1 MRPQVLIVSAFGP
14 YAGEIT
20 IDFERL
26 GTQGLYL
33 ITGDTGAG
41 KTSIFDAITFAL
53 YGEASGEVR
62 DPQMFRS
69 KYAKAEIKTYVEL
82 TFCYRGEKYRV
93 KRNPEYQRPKGRG
106 TGLTFQ
112 KAEAEL
118 EYLSDSSRPI
128 VSKSKDVTRAVTEI
142 LGLDY
147 RQFTQIVMIAQGDF
161 QKLLFADTATRK
173 EIFRRIFHT
182 EKFQQ
187 LQDALKAELSRQK
200 EAYEDLRK
208 GISQELSMAVCP
220 NGAIEEPEWN
230 VLKRNGFD
238 GQTLR
243 AIELI
248 EGFLSAGEEK
258 YQMLKKE
265 EEELSCKQRT
275 LAVYE
280 EKLQRYKETCES
292 VKEKEKLLETLLP
305 KVIKAQEFFNE
316 QVNKQPR
323 QKELEAKKH
332 RLQQDKQLC
341 EAVQSEEKKLIQVKN
356 ELKEKEEKQC
366 RQSEERKKQ
375 TQCIEEMNR
384 QLELLKDCEVAYS
397 QALLQMKQIEK
408 QKNEWEE
415 IQKQKLEVEETI
427 CELQRSIQSVFDQR
441 KQQEEQI
448 KACEIEIEKLS
459 EAGREE
465 QRCQSLVEDRKHQL
479 EQYQTS
485 YAEYKSTC
493 DCKKKKEQSIIQ
505 QKEQL
510 DKLNEMIQKKEQLCE
525 ELKDCDVLL
534 EQKKAQIKE
543 NDYRL
548 EELTKFEK
556 QLKEE
561 KEQDRIHTELQKKC
575 KIYIASYES
584 CQSEWKQAWTCY
596 LNAQAGILAE
606 GLEEGKPCP
615 VCGSVHHPVLAA
627 NNLQTVSREELDE
640 MQKKTDEAQRKA
652 EKASAAA
659 QASYAQLQKLRQT
672 MFDEI
677 TKWLKGEEVIFESIK
692 TCDQAEELLKKSFKQ
707 LCQKKE
713 QLLTQKTSL
722 EQQSTTYHCLTTE
735 LVNAKEKQQF
745 AVSQLQKEKEN
756 YAVLTDK
763 AASMKKSLD
772 QIAADKNETE
782 KEVFLTKQ
790 LQQAKEAL
798 LQASKMISYAR
809 SLREKEDELKKNKE
823 NLLQKEQ
830 EQRTNLDG
838 MLGKLDITKIQI
850 EKLKKEVESDFAIAK
865 LYEDK
870 KEQVNRLR
878 TEAEKKD
885 LMQKELLQEQTKKE
899 KADEAFRQL
908 ELLIAEERATNQERE
923 NSLRQK
929 YDSLQAHNA
938 QWDGQSAQEL
948 CLCLQE
954 QMKRIESEQQQIEQI
969 YQAAQ
974 KEMHSLKAD
983 EQILRNSIEE
993 GKKQILSIL
1002 EDNGGTMP
1010 DEELVKKEQEEL
1022 SIKKEITSQECRTC
1036 FAENEKNRAV
1046 LLGVKKHQTV
1056 MQETEKK
1063 YVWVRE
1069 LSNTANGQVTGKPKI
1084 ELETYVQMAYFE
1096 RILRRANVRLMTM
1109 SQGQYEL
1116 KRREDAENK
1125 KEKAGLDLNVID
1137 HYNGSERSV
1146 RTLSGGESFQAAL
1159 SLALGL
1165 SDEIQSIAGGIQI
1178 DTMFVDEGFGSLD
1191 EATLS
1196 QALKALANLADKN
1209 RMVGIISHVA
1219 ELKDSIN
1226 KKILVTK
1233 TMGTDGPGSYIK
1245 IETN

>member
-53 YGEASGEVR
+53 YGEASGAVR

-106 TGLTFQ
+106 TGLTLQ

-118 EYLSDSSRPI
+118 EYLSDLSRPI

-182 EKFQQ
+182 EKYQQ

-230 VLKRNGFD
+230 ILKKNGFD

-292 VKEKEKLLETLLP
+292 VKEKEKRLETLLP
-305 KVIKAQEFFNE
+305 KVIKAQEFFYD

-341 EAVQSEEKKLIQVKN
+341 EAVQSEEKQLIQVKN
-356 ELKEKEEKQC
+356 DLKEKENTQL

-397 QALLQMKQIEK
+397 QALLQLKQIEK

-415 IQKQKLEVEETI
+415 VQKQEREAEERI
-427 CELQRSIQSVFDQR
+427 CELKQSIQSVFDQR

-465 QRCQSLVEDRKHQL
+465 QRCQSLVEDRKYQL

-485 YAEYKSTC
+485 YAEYKITC
-493 DCKKKKEQSIIQ
+493 DCQKKKEQSIIK

-561 KEQDRIHTELQKKC
+561 KEQERIHTELQKKC

-606 GLEEGKPCP
+606 ELEEGKPCP

-627 NNLQTVSREELDE
+627 KNLQTVGREELDE

-652 EKASAAA
+652 EKISAAA

-672 MFDEI
+672 MFAEI
-677 TKWLKGEEVIFESIK
+677 TKWLKSEEVIFESIK
-692 TCDQAEELLKKSFKQ
+692 TCDQAEELLKNSFKL

-713 QLLTQKTSL
+713 HLLTQKTSL

-782 KEVFLTKQ
+782 KEIFLTKQ

-798 LQASKMISYAR
+798 LQAGKMISYAR
-809 SLREKEDELKKNKE
+809 SLKEKADELKKNKE

-830 EQRTNLDG
+830 KQRANLDG

-878 TEAEKKD
+878 AEAEKKD

-954 QMKRIESEQQQIEQI
+954 QMKRIESEQQQIEQV

-1010 DEELVKKEQEEL
+1010 EEELVKKEQEKL
-1022 SIKKEITSQECRTC
+1022 SIKKEKTSQECRTW

-1191 EATLS
+1191 EAALS

>member
-53 YGEASGEVR
+53 YGEASGAVR

-106 TGLTFQ
+106 TGLTLQ

-118 EYLSDSSRPI
+118 EYLSDLSRPI

-230 VLKRNGFD
+230 ILKKNGFD

-292 VKEKEKLLETLLP
+292 VKEKEKRLETLLP
-305 KVIKAQEFFNE
+305 KVIKAQEFFYD

-341 EAVQSEEKKLIQVKN
+341 EAVQSEEKQLIQVKN
-356 ELKEKEEKQC
+356 DLKEKENTQL

-397 QALLQMKQIEK
+397 QALLQLKQIEK

-415 IQKQKLEVEETI
+415 VQKQEREAEERI
-427 CELQRSIQSVFDQR
+427 CELKQSIQSVFDQR

-459 EAGREE
+459 DAGREE

-479 EQYQTS
+479 EQYQTN

-493 DCKKKKEQSIIQ
+493 DCQKEKEQSIMQ

-510 DKLNEMIQKKEQLCE
+510 DELNEMIQQKEQLCE

-543 NDYRL
+543 NSYRL

-556 QLKEE
+556 QLQEE
-561 KEQDRIHTELQKKC
+561 KEQECIHTELQKKC
-575 KIYIASYES
+575 KIYIESYES
-584 CQSEWKQAWTCY
+584 SQSEWKQAWTCY

-627 NNLQTVSREELDE
+627 KNLQTVGREELDE

-652 EKASAAA
+652 EKISAAA

-672 MFDEI
+672 MFAEI
-677 TKWLKGEEVIFESIK
+677 TKWLKSEEVIFESIK
-692 TCDQAEELLKKSFKQ
+692 TCDQAEELLKNSFKL

-713 QLLTQKTSL
+713 HLLTQKTSL

-782 KEVFLTKQ
+782 KEIFLTKQ

-798 LQASKMISYAR
+798 LQAGKMISYAR
-809 SLREKEDELKKNKE
+809 SLKEKADELKKNKE

-830 EQRTNLDG
+830 KQRANLDG

-878 TEAEKKD
+878 AEAEKKD

-954 QMKRIESEQQQIEQI
+954 QMKRIESEQQQIEQV

-1010 DEELVKKEQEEL
+1010 EEELVKKEQEKL
-1022 SIKKEITSQECRTC
+1022 SIKKEKTSQECRTW

-1191 EATLS
+1191 EAALS

>member
-53 YGEASGEVR
+53 YGEASGAVR

-106 TGLTFQ
+106 TGLTLQ

-118 EYLSDSSRPI
+118 EYLSDLSRPI

-230 VLKRNGFD
+230 ILKKNGFD

-292 VKEKEKLLETLLP
+292 VKEKEKRLETLLP
-305 KVIKAQEFFNE
+305 KVIKAQEFFND

-341 EAVQSEEKKLIQVKN
+341 EAVQSEEKQLIQVKN
-356 ELKEKEEKQC
+356 DLKEKENTQL

-375 TQCIEEMNR
+375 TQYIEEMNR

-415 IQKQKLEVEETI
+415 IQNQKLEAEETI
-427 CELQRSIQSVFDQR
+427 CELKQSIQSVFDQR

-448 KACEIEIEKLS
+448 KACEVEIEKLS
-459 EAGREE
+459 DAGREE

-493 DCKKKKEQSIIQ
+493 DCQKKKEQSIIQ

-561 KEQDRIHTELQKKC
+561 KEQERIHTELQKKC
-575 KIYIASYES
+575 KIYIESYES
-584 CQSEWKQAWTCY
+584 CQSEWNQAWTCY

-627 NNLQTVSREELDE
+627 KNLQTVSREELDE

-659 QASYAQLQKLRQT
+659 QASYAQLQKLRQN

-677 TKWLKGEEVIFESIK
+677 IKWLKSEEVIFESIK

-782 KEVFLTKQ
+782 KEIFLTKQ

-798 LQASKMISYAR
+798 LQAGKMISYAR
-809 SLREKEDELKKNKE
+809 SLKEKADELKKNKE

-830 EQRTNLDG
+830 KQRANLDG

-878 TEAEKKD
+878 AEAEKKD

-954 QMKRIESEQQQIEQI
+954 QMKRIESEQQQIEQV

-1010 DEELVKKEQEEL
+1010 EEELVKKEQEKL
-1022 SIKKEITSQECRTC
+1022 PIKKEKTSQECRTW

-1191 EATLS
+1191 EAALS

-1245 IETN
+1245 IKTN

>member
-53 YGEASGEVR
+53 YGEASGAVR

-106 TGLTFQ
+106 TGLTLQ

-118 EYLSDSSRPI
+118 EYLSDLSRPI

-230 VLKRNGFD
+230 ILKKNGFD

-292 VKEKEKLLETLLP
+292 VKEKEKRLETLLP
-305 KVIKAQEFFNE
+305 KVIKAQEFFYD

-341 EAVQSEEKKLIQVKN
+341 EAVQSEEKQLIQVKN
-356 ELKEKEEKQC
+356 DLKEKENTQL

-397 QALLQMKQIEK
+397 QALLQLKQIEK

-415 IQKQKLEVEETI
+415 VQKQEREAEERI
-427 CELQRSIQSVFDQR
+427 CELKQSIQSVFDQR

-448 KACEIEIEKLS
+448 KACEVEIEKLS
-459 EAGREE
+459 DAGREE

-485 YAEYKSTC
+485 YAEYKITC
-493 DCKKKKEQSIIQ
+493 DCQKKKEQSIIK

-561 KEQDRIHTELQKKC
+561 KEQERIHTELQKKC

-584 CQSEWKQAWTCY
+584 CQSKWKHAWTCY

-606 GLEEGKPCP
+606 GLEDGKPCP

-627 NNLQTVSREELDE
+627 KNLQTVGREELDE

-652 EKASAAA
+652 EKISAAA

-672 MFDEI
+672 MFAEI
-677 TKWLKGEEVIFESIK
+677 TKWLKSEEVIFESIK
-692 TCDQAEELLKKSFKQ
+692 TCDQAEELLKNSFKL

-713 QLLTQKTSL
+713 HLLTQKTSL

-782 KEVFLTKQ
+782 KEIFLTKQ

-798 LQASKMISYAR
+798 LQAGKMISYAR
-809 SLREKEDELKKNKE
+809 SLKEKADELKKNKE

-830 EQRTNLDG
+830 KQRANLDG

-878 TEAEKKD
+878 AEAEKKD

-954 QMKRIESEQQQIEQI
+954 QMKRIESEQQQIEQV

-1010 DEELVKKEQEEL
+1010 EEELVKKEQEKL
-1022 SIKKEITSQECRTC
+1022 SIKKEKTSQECRTW

-1191 EATLS
+1191 EAALS

>member
-1 MRPQVLIVSAFGP
+1 MRPQVLTVSAFGP

-53 YGEASGEVR
+53 YGEASGAVR

-69 KYAKAEIKTYVEL
+69 KYAKAETKTYVEL

-106 TGLTFQ
+106 TGLTLQ

-128 VSKSKDVTRAVTEI
+128 VSKSKDVTKAVTEI

-161 QKLLFADTATRK
+161 QKLLLADTATRK

-187 LQDALKAELSRQK
+187 LQDALKVELSRQK

-230 VLKRNGFD
+230 ILKKNGFD

-248 EGFLSAGEEK
+248 EVFLSAGEEK

-275 LAVYE
+275 LAVCE
-280 EKLQRYKETCES
+280 EKLQRYKESCEN
-292 VKEKEKLLETLLP
+292 VKEKEKRLEILLP
-305 KVIKAQEFFNE
+305 NVIKAQEFFNE
-316 QVNKQPR
+316 QISKQPR

-341 EAVQSEEKKLIQVKN
+341 EAVQAEEKQLIQVKN
-356 ELKEKEEKQC
+356 ELKEKEKTQL

-375 TQCIEEMNR
+375 TQCIEEMKR
-384 QLELLKDCEVAYS
+384 QLEPLKNCEVAYS

-408 QKNEWEE
+408 QKNEWDEV
-415 IQKQKLEVEETI
+415 QKQKREAEETI
-427 CELQRSIQSVFDQR
+427 CELQQSIQSVFDQR

-448 KACEIEIEKLS
+448 KACEIEMEKLS
-459 EAGREE
+459 DAGREE

-485 YAEYKSTC
+485 YAEYKNIC
-493 DCKKKKEQSIIQ
+493 DCQKKKEQSIIH

-510 DKLNEMIQKKEQLCE
+510 DKLNEIIHQKEQLCE

-543 NDYRL
+543 NGYRL

-556 QLKEE
+556 QLQEE
-561 KEQDRIHTELQKKC
+561 KDQECIYTELQKKC
-575 KIYIASYES
+575 KTYIESYEKS
-584 CQSEWKQAWTCY
+584 QSKWKHAWTCY

-606 GLEEGKPCP
+606 GLEDGKPCP

-627 NNLQTVSREELDE
+627 KNLQTVRREELDE
-640 MQKKTDEAQRKA
+640 MQKKADEAQRKA

-672 MFDEI
+672 MFAEI
-677 TKWLKGEEVIFESIK
+677 TKWLKSEEVIFEAIN
-692 TCDQAEELLKKSFKQ
+692 TCDQAEEVLKRSFKQ

-713 QLLTQKTSL
+713 QLLTQQTSL
-722 EQQSTTYHCLTTE
+722 EQQSSTYHCVKTE
-735 LVNAKEKQQF
+735 LVKAKEQQQL
-745 AVSQLQKEKEN
+745 AVSQFQKEKEN
-756 YAVLTDK
+756 YAVLTAK
-763 AASMKKSLD
+763 AANMKKSLD

-782 KEVFLTKQ
+782 KEAFLTKQ

-798 LQASKMISYAR
+798 LQASKMIVYAR
-809 SLREKEDELKKNKE
+809 SLKEKEDELKKSKE

-838 MLGKLDITKIQI
+838 MLGKLDITKLQI
-850 EKLKKEVESDFAIAK
+850 EKLQKEVESDFAIAK
-865 LYEDK
+865 LYEEK
-870 KEQVNRLR
+870 KEQVNRLK
-878 TEAEKKD
+878 AEVENKD
-885 LMQKELLQEQTKKE
+885 RLQKALLQEQTKKE
-899 KADEAFRQL
+899 KADEAFQQL
-908 ELLIAEERATNQERE
+908 EILIAEERAANQERE

-929 YDSLQAHNA
+929 YDSLQAQNT

-954 QMKRIESEQQQIEQI
+954 QMERIECEQQQIEQV

-974 KEMHSLKAD
+974 KEANSLKAD
-983 EQILRNSIEE
+983 EQSLRNSIEE
-993 GKKQILSIL
+993 GKKQILSML

-1010 DEELVKKEQEEL
+1010 EEELIKKEQEEL
-1022 SIKKEITSQECRTC
+1022 SLKKEKTSQECRTW

-1165 SDEIQSIAGGIQI
+1165 SDEIQSRAGGIQI
-1178 DTMFVDEGFGSLD
+1178 DTMLVDEGFGSLD
-1191 EATLS
+1191 EASLS

-1233 TMGTDGPGSYIK
+1233 TMGADGPGSYIK

>member
-1 MRPQVLIVSAFGP
+1 MRPQVLTVSAFGP

-53 YGEASGEVR
+53 YGEASGAVR

-69 KYAKAEIKTYVEL
+69 KYAKAETKTYVEL

-106 TGLTFQ
+106 TGLTLQ

-128 VSKSKDVTRAVTEI
+128 VSKSKDVTKAVTEI

-161 QKLLFADTATRK
+161 QKLLLADTATRK

-187 LQDALKAELSRQK
+187 LQDALKVELSRQK

-208 GISQELSMAVCP
+208 GISQELSIAVCP

-230 VLKRNGFD
+230 ILKKNGFD

-248 EGFLSAGEEK
+248 EVFLSAGEEK

-275 LAVYE
+275 LAVCE
-280 EKLQRYKETCES
+280 EKLQRYKESCEN
-292 VKEKEKLLETLLP
+292 VKEKEKRLEILLP
-305 KVIKAQEFFNE
+305 NVIKAQEFFYE

-323 QKELEAKKH
+323 QKELDAKKH

-341 EAVQSEEKKLIQVKN
+341 EAVQSEEKQLIQVKN
-356 ELKEKEEKQC
+356 ELKEKEKTQL

-375 TQCIEEMNR
+375 TRCIEEMKR
-384 QLELLKDCEVAYS
+384 QLEPLKNCEVAYS

-408 QKNEWEE
+408 QKNEWDEV
-415 IQKQKLEVEETI
+415 QKQKLEAEETI
-427 CELQRSIQSVFDQR
+427 CELKQSIQSVFDQR

-448 KACEIEIEKLS
+448 KACEIEMEKLS
-459 EAGREE
+459 DAGREE
-465 QRCQSLVEDRKHQL
+465 QRCQSLVEDRKYQL

-485 YAEYKSTC
+485 YAEYKNIC
-493 DCKKKKEQSIIQ
+493 DCQKKKEQSIIHQ
-505 QKEQL
+505 
-510 DKLNEMIQKKEQLCE
+510 KEQLCE

-543 NDYRL
+543 NGYRL

-556 QLKEE
+556 QLQEE
-561 KEQDRIHTELQKKC
+561 KDQERIYTELQKKC
-575 KIYIASYES
+575 KTYIESYERS
-584 CQSEWKQAWTCY
+584 QSKWKHAWTCY

-606 GLEEGKPCP
+606 GLEDGKPCP

-627 NNLQTVSREELDE
+627 KNLQTVSREELDE
-640 MQKKTDEAQRKA
+640 MQKKADEAQRKA
-652 EKASAAA
+652 EKASAAV

-672 MFDEI
+672 MFAEI
-677 TKWLKGEEVIFESIK
+677 TKWLKSEEVIFEAIN
-692 TCDQAEELLKKSFKQ
+692 TCDQAEEVLKRSFKQ

-713 QLLTQKTSL
+713 QLLTQQTSL
-722 EQQSTTYHCLTTE
+722 EQQSSTYHCVKTE
-735 LVNAKEKQQF
+735 LVKAKEQQQL
-745 AVSQLQKEKEN
+745 AVSQFQKEKEN
-756 YAVLTDK
+756 YAVLTAK
-763 AASMKKSLD
+763 VANMKKSLD

-782 KEVFLTKQ
+782 KEAFLTKQ

-798 LQASKMISYAR
+798 LQAGKNIAYAR
-809 SLREKEDELKKNKE
+809 SLKEKEDELKKSKE

-838 MLGKLDITKIQI
+838 MLGKLDITKLQI
-850 EKLKKEVESDFAIAK
+850 EKLQKEVESDFAIAK
-865 LYEDK
+865 LYEEK
-870 KEQVNRLR
+870 KEQVNRLK
-878 TEAEKKD
+878 AEVENKD
-885 LMQKELLQEQTKKE
+885 RMQKALLQEQTKKE
-899 KADEAFRQL
+899 KADEAFQQL
-908 ELLIAEERATNQERE
+908 AILIAEERAANQERE

-929 YDSLQAHNA
+929 YDSLQAQNA
-938 QWDGQSAQEL
+938 QWDGQSTQEL

-954 QMKRIESEQQQIEQI
+954 QMERIECEQQQIEQV

-974 KEMHSLKAD
+974 KEANSLKAD
-983 EQILRNSIEE
+983 EQSLRNSIEE
-993 GKKQILSIL
+993 GKKQILSML
-1002 EDNGGTMP
+1002 EDNGGAMP
-1010 DEELVKKEQEEL
+1010 EEELIKKEQEEL
-1022 SIKKEITSQECRTC
+1022 SLKKEKTSQECRTW

-1116 KRREDAENK
+1116 KRREEAENK
-1125 KEKAGLDLNVID
+1125 KEKAGLDLNVVD

-1165 SDEIQSIAGGIQI
+1165 SDEIQSMAGGIQI

-1191 EATLS
+1191 EAALS
-1196 QALKALANLADKN
+1196 QALKALANLAEGN

-1233 TMGTDGPGSYIK
+1233 TMGADGPGSYIK

>member
-53 YGEASGEVR
+53 YGEASGAVR

-106 TGLTFQ
+106 TGLTLQ

-118 EYLSDSSRPI
+118 EYLSDLSRPI

-230 VLKRNGFD
+230 ILKKNGFD

-292 VKEKEKLLETLLP
+292 VKEKEKRLETLLP
-305 KVIKAQEFFNE
+305 KVIKAQEFFND

-341 EAVQSEEKKLIQVKN
+341 EAVQSEEKQLIQVKN
-356 ELKEKEEKQC
+356 DLKEKENTQL

-375 TQCIEEMNR
+375 TQYIEEMNR

-415 IQKQKLEVEETI
+415 IQNQKLEAEETI
-427 CELQRSIQSVFDQR
+427 CELKQSIQSVFDQR

-448 KACEIEIEKLS
+448 KACEVEIEKLS
-459 EAGREE
+459 DAGREE

-493 DCKKKKEQSIIQ
+493 DCQKKKEQSIIQ

-561 KEQDRIHTELQKKC
+561 KEQERIHTELQKKC
-575 KIYIASYES
+575 KIYIESYES
-584 CQSEWKQAWTCY
+584 CQSEWNQAWTCY

-627 NNLQTVSREELDE
+627 KNLQTVSREELDE

-659 QASYAQLQKLRQT
+659 QASYAQLQKLRQN

-677 TKWLKGEEVIFESIK
+677 IKWLKSEEVIFESIK

-782 KEVFLTKQ
+782 KEIFLTKQ

-798 LQASKMISYAR
+798 LQAGKMISYAR
-809 SLREKEDELKKNKE
+809 SLKEKADELKKNKE

-830 EQRTNLDG
+830 KQRANLDG

-878 TEAEKKD
+878 AEAEKKD

-954 QMKRIESEQQQIEQI
+954 QMKRIESEQQQIEQV

-1010 DEELVKKEQEEL
+1010 EEELVKKEQEKL
-1022 SIKKEITSQECRTC
+1022 PIKKEKTSQECRTW

-1191 EATLS
+1191 EAALS
-1196 QALKALANLADKN
+1196 QALKALANLADGN

>member
-1 MRPQVLIVSAFGP
+1 MRPQVLTVSAFGP

-53 YGEASGEVR
+53 YGEASGAVR

-69 KYAKAEIKTYVEL
+69 KYAKAETKTYVEL

-106 TGLTFQ
+106 TGLTLQ

-161 QKLLFADTATRK
+161 QKLLLADTATRK

-200 EAYEDLRK
+200 EVYEDLRK
-208 GISQELSMAVCP
+208 GISQELSIAVCP

-230 VLKRNGFD
+230 ILKKNGFD

-248 EGFLSAGEEK
+248 EVFLSAGEEK

-275 LAVYE
+275 LAVCE
-280 EKLQRYKETCES
+280 EKLQRYKESCEN
-292 VKEKEKLLETLLP
+292 VKEKEKRLEILLP
-305 KVIKAQEFFNE
+305 NVIKAQEFFYE

-323 QKELEAKKH
+323 QKELDAKKH

-341 EAVQSEEKKLIQVKN
+341 EAVQSEEKQLIQVKN

-375 TQCIEEMNR
+375 TRCIEEMKR
-384 QLELLKDCEVAYS
+384 QLEPLKNCEVAYS

-408 QKNEWEE
+408 QKNEWDEV
-415 IQKQKLEVEETI
+415 QKQKLEAEETI
-427 CELQRSIQSVFDQR
+427 CELNQSIQFVYDQR

-448 KACEIEIEKLS
+448 KACEIEMEKLS
-459 EAGREE
+459 DAGREE

-485 YAEYKSTC
+485 YAEYKNIC
-493 DCKKKKEQSIIQ
+493 DCQKKKEQSIIHQ
-505 QKEQL
+505 
-510 DKLNEMIQKKEQLCE
+510 KEQLCE

-543 NDYRL
+543 NGYRL

-556 QLKEE
+556 QLQEE
-561 KEQDRIHTELQKKC
+561 KDQERIYTELQKKC
-575 KIYIASYES
+575 KTYIESYEKS
-584 CQSEWKQAWTCY
+584 QSKWKHAWTCY

-606 GLEEGKPCP
+606 GLEDGKPCP

-627 NNLQTVSREELDE
+627 KNLQTVSREELDE
-640 MQKKTDEAQRKA
+640 MQKKADEAQRKA

-672 MFDEI
+672 MFAEI
-677 TKWLKGEEVIFESIK
+677 TKWLKSEEVIFEAIN
-692 TCDQAEELLKKSFKQ
+692 TCDQAEEVLKRSFKQ

-713 QLLTQKTSL
+713 QLLTQQTSL
-722 EQQSTTYHCLTTE
+722 EQQSSTYHCVKTE
-735 LVNAKEKQQF
+735 LVKAKEQQQL
-745 AVSQLQKEKEN
+745 AVSQFQKEKEN
-756 YAVLTDK
+756 YAVLTAK
-763 AASMKKSLD
+763 AANMKKSLD

-782 KEVFLTKQ
+782 KEAFLTKE

-870 KEQVNRLR
+870 KEQVKRLK
-878 TEAEKKD
+878 AEVENKD
-885 LMQKELLQEQTKKE
+885 RMQKALLQEQTKKE
-899 KADEAFRQL
+899 KADEAFQQL
-908 ELLIAEERATNQERE
+908 AILIAEERAANQERE

-929 YDSLQAHNA
+929 YDSLQAQNT
-938 QWDGQSAQEL
+938 QWDRQSAQEL

-954 QMKRIESEQQQIEQI
+954 QMERIECEQQQIEQV

-974 KEMHSLKAD
+974 KEANSLKAD
-983 EQILRNSIEE
+983 EQSLRNSIEE
-993 GKKQILSIL
+993 GKKQILSML
-1002 EDNGGTMP
+1002 EDNGGAMP
-1010 DEELVKKEQEEL
+1010 EEELIKKEQEEL
-1022 SIKKEITSQECRTC
+1022 SLKKEKTSQECRTW

-1116 KRREDAENK
+1116 KRREEAENK

-1165 SDEIQSIAGGIQI
+1165 SDEIQSMAGGIQI

-1191 EATLS
+1191 EAALS

>member
-53 YGEASGEVR
+53 YGEASGAVR

-106 TGLTFQ
+106 TGLTLQ

-118 EYLSDSSRPI
+118 EYLSDLSRPI

-230 VLKRNGFD
+230 ILKKNGFD

-280 EKLQRYKETCES
+280 EKLQRYKEICES
-292 VKEKEKLLETLLP
+292 VKEKEKRLETLLP
-305 KVIKAQEFFNE
+305 KVIKAQEFFND

-341 EAVQSEEKKLIQVKN
+341 EAVQSEEKQLIQVKN
-356 ELKEKEEKQC
+356 DLKEKENTQL

-397 QALLQMKQIEK
+397 QALLQLKQIEK

-415 IQKQKLEVEETI
+415 VQKQEREAEERI
-427 CELQRSIQSVFDQR
+427 CELKQSIQSVFDQR

-465 QRCQSLVEDRKHQL
+465 QRCQSLVEDRKYQL

-485 YAEYKSTC
+485 YAEYKITC
-493 DCKKKKEQSIIQ
+493 DCQKKKEQSIIQ

-543 NDYRL
+543 NSYRL

-556 QLKEE
+556 QLQEE
-561 KEQDRIHTELQKKC
+561 KEQECIHTELQKKC
-575 KIYIASYES
+575 KIYIESYES
-584 CQSEWKQAWTCY
+584 SQSEWKQAWTCY

-627 NNLQTVSREELDE
+627 KNLQTVSREELDE

-652 EKASAAA
+652 EKISAAA

-677 TKWLKGEEVIFESIK
+677 TKWLKSEEVIFESIK

-735 LVNAKEKQQF
+735 LVNAKEQQQF

-782 KEVFLTKQ
+782 KEIFLTKQ

-798 LQASKMISYAR
+798 LQAGKNIAYAR
-809 SLREKEDELKKNKE
+809 SLKEKADELKKNKE

-830 EQRTNLDG
+830 KQRANLDG

-878 TEAEKKD
+878 AEAEKKD

-929 YDSLQAHNA
+929 YDYLQAQNA

-954 QMKRIESEQQQIEQI
+954 QMKRIESEQQQIEQV

-1010 DEELVKKEQEEL
+1010 EEELVKKEQEEL
-1022 SIKKEITSQECRTC
+1022 SIKKEKTSQECRTW

-1165 SDEIQSIAGGIQI
+1165 SDEIQSRAGGIQI

-1191 EATLS
+1191 EAALS

-1226 KKILVTK
+1226 KKIIVTK
-1233 TMGTDGPGSYIK
+1233 AMGAGGPGSYIK